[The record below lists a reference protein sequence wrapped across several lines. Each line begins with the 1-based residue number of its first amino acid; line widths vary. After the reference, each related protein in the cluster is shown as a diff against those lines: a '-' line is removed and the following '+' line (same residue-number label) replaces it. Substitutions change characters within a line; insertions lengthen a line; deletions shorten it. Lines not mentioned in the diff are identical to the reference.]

1 MRNFV
6 PKHIGLMSAMKK
18 TRPTAHLELRRG
30 SIEDPD
36 RSQWAFT
43 GVTFSENQSQFQNDA
58 LDTKVIKL
66 QNGLATVLG
75 QGGYLIY

>member
-18 TRPTAHLELRRG
+18 CQAAHLELRRG
-30 SIEDPD
+30 SIEEPD

-43 GVTFSENQSQFQNDA
+43 GVTFSENQTQFQNDA
-58 LDTKVIKL
+58 LGTRILSWRMV
-66 QNGLATVLG
+66 
-75 QGGYLIY
+75 